1 MNRKQKIII
10 SVTGIFIVLLILV
23 GLTYAYF
30 LTRIQGN
37 TNSKSI
43 SVTTAD
49 LKLTY
54 GDGNGIITGEKIQPG
69 TTLDTKT
76 FTVTNEGNS
85 AVDYAVVLEDVSIL
99 NATTS
104 LPTEF
109 ESNDFVFT
117 LLCTSSDEENNPCT
131 NKITEEEK
139 FSLQNSVL
147 LSNNIKEGITH
158 TYTLKVT
165 YKETGQDQSNDMNK
179 SFTGKI
185 NISGIETNP
194 YSGNKDSLA
203 YNIINNAMN
212 VSNNDEV
219 YNGIAKYRLMSL
231 TTPGKELPK
240 KYGYVKREDPTEF
253 TSENTLLTANQS
265 YYFTYASDYEVNFET
280 GKYKLINPKTIKYS
294 ENNGEL
300 VGKYITSLTGS
311 ETNVVETGEVS
322 SVYKISTN
330 TSDVTSS
337 TFKYAYVSKKWL
349 YESTLSVAPDDY
361 GTSYYYRGMVENN
374 YLNFNN
380 MCWRITRIEGDGSI
394 KLILADKTRNCTS
407 AMVGT
412 DNSYIGYAV
421 FGYENESGYK
431 YADYENYNGGVK
443 TLFETFLN
451 GGTFNNGKVEY
462 TFNGF
467 SESDKEKISAKKI
480 CFGDTTT
487 AYDDS
492 GNVLNEEQ
500 KQTALAS
507 SEELLYKNAF
517 RIDNNEVS
525 YKCDTNGL
533 SKNTYKIYLPTYD
546 DARYSGYGINDSY
559 MLTPNKL
566 GSNIGAFFMTS
577 SVSFN
582 DSSSDEILYPVFYNY
597 DPVTGNIDND
607 IPTVRPMLSLKNNI
621 EIQSGNGTIDN
632 PYTLK

>member
-49 LKLTY
+49 LKLSY

-139 FSLQNSVL
+139 FPLQNSVL

-219 YNGIAKYRLMSL
+219 YNGIAKYRLVPL
-231 TTPGKELPK
+231 TTPGKNFTK
-240 KYGYVKREDPTEF
+240 FYGYVKRDDQTEF

-280 GKYKLINPKTIKYS
+280 GKFKLINPKTIKYS
-294 ENNGEL
+294 ENNSEL

-311 ETNVVETGEVS
+311 ETNTVETGEVS
-322 SVYKISTN
+322 DLYKISTN

-394 KLILADKTRNCTS
+394 KLILADRTENCS
-407 AMVGT
+407 KNMYSKN
-412 DNSYIGYAV
+412 DNVSYLGEAV
-421 FGYENESGYK
+421 FGYETKSGHK
-431 YADYENYNGGVK
+431 FADYENYTGGIK

-451 GGTFNNGKVEY
+451 GGTFNNGTTEY
-462 TFNGF
+462 TYNGF

-487 AYDDS
+487 AYDEN
-492 GNVLNEEQ
+492 GNVLNDEQ
-500 KQTALAS
+500 KQNALANGD
-507 SEELLYKNAF
+507 LLYKNWY
-517 RIDNNEVS
+517 RVDKGEVS
-525 YKCDTNGL
+525 YKCDINGL

-546 DARYSGYGINDSY
+546 DARYTGYMLDSY
-559 MLTPNKL
+559 MFKTSGRNF
-566 GSNIGAFFMTS
+566 GTIFMTT
-577 SVSFN
+577 SVSAN
-582 DSSSDEILYPVFYNY
+582 DGSSDMILHVHTYDYWNVDTTARTNDVPV
-597 DPVTGNIDND
+597 I
-607 IPTVRPMLSLKNNI
+607 RPMLSLKKDI
-621 EIQSGNGTIDN
+621 EIQSGDGTINN

>member
-49 LKLTY
+49 LKLSY

-219 YNGIAKYRLMSL
+219 YNGIAKYRLVPL
-231 TTPGKELPK
+231 TTPGKNFTK
-240 KYGYVKREDPTEF
+240 FYGYVKRDDQTEF

-280 GKYKLINPKTIKYS
+280 GKFKLINPKTIKYS
-294 ENNGEL
+294 ENNSEL

-311 ETNVVETGEVS
+311 ETNTVETGEVS
-322 SVYKISTN
+322 DLYKISTN

-394 KLILADKTRNCTS
+394 KLILADRTENCS
-407 AMVGT
+407 KNMYSKN
-412 DNSYIGYAV
+412 DNVSYLGEAV
-421 FGYENESGYK
+421 FGYETKSGHK
-431 YADYENYNGGVK
+431 FADYENYTGGIK

-451 GGTFNNGKVEY
+451 GGTFNNGTTEY
-462 TFNGF
+462 TYNGF

-487 AYDDS
+487 AYDEN
-492 GNVLNEEQ
+492 GNVLNDEQ
-500 KQTALAS
+500 KQNALANGD
-507 SEELLYKNAF
+507 LLYKNWY
-517 RIDNNEVS
+517 RVDKGEVS
-525 YKCDTNGL
+525 YKCDINGL

-546 DARYSGYGINDSY
+546 DARYTGYMLDSY
-559 MLTPNKL
+559 MFKTSGRNF
-566 GSNIGAFFMTS
+566 GTIFMTT
-577 SVSFN
+577 SVSAN
-582 DSSSDEILYPVFYNY
+582 DGSSDMILHVHTYDYWNVDTTARTNDVPV
-597 DPVTGNIDND
+597 I
-607 IPTVRPMLSLKNNI
+607 RPMLSLKKDI
-621 EIQSGNGTIDN
+621 EIQSGDGTINN